1 MHFLGHAFGFLE
13 VVGCLFLFLIFIL
26 AIGVL
31 ETISST
37 ASAMWNPCQDSTQF
51 SGTPK
56 GYKSEYH
63 VSRHKQTDMN
73 STLVNSSN
81 NSSILRT
88 LSVGYW
94 VPPANVNAD
103 MKKSETVT
111 SCRLFGF
118 DLKAPSAGAIVDDKA
133 NVNPV
138 HENAEGHFPSSHS
151 AGDSDQKSD
160 LSKDNITKE
169 RQQGQL
175 QVSPKEVQSKQ
186 SCSTRTRTKVY
197 GNSKS

>member
-1 MHFLGHAFGFLE
+1 
-13 VVGCLFLFLIFIL
+13 
-26 AIGVL
+26 
-31 ETISST
+31 
-37 ASAMWNPCQDSTQF
+37 MWNPCQDSTQF

-63 VSRHKQTDMN
+63 VSRHKQTEMN
-73 STLVNSSN
+73 STLMNSSN
-81 NSSILRT
+81 NSILRT
-88 LSVGYW
+88 LSMGNW
-94 VPPANVNAD
+94 VPPNVNAD

-118 DLKAPSAGAIVDDKA
+118 DLKAPSAGAVVDDKA

-151 AGDSDQKSD
+151 AGDSDPKSD
-160 LSKDNITKE
+160 LSKDNIPKE

-186 SCSTRTRTKVY
+186 SCSTRTRTKVN
-197 GNSKS
+197 GDSKAEI